1 MKNKLVYPILVVLL
15 LLFASCE
22 KTKINENSDPLIKAW
37 MFSKVLYDNID
48 ATNDYEGRYM
58 DFYTNGTYNNYWGE
72 SDHMLD
78 WELNEDKTILTLD
91 VNDPWQ
97 VIELTH
103 NKLSLK
109 QNRVTYDMLYNEIN
123 YTVSYELIP
132 KQ

>member
-1 MKNKLVYPILVVLL
+1 MENKLVYPVLVILL

-37 MFSKVLYDNID
+37 VFSKVLYDDID
-48 ATNDYEGRYM
+48 ATKDYEGRYM
-58 DFYTNGTYNNYWGE
+58 DFYANGTYNYYWGE
-72 SDHMLD
+72 SDHILD
-78 WELNEDKTILTLD
+78 WELNEEKTILTLD

-97 VIELTH
+97 VIELTD

-109 QNRVTYDMLYNEIN
+109 QNRVTYDINYNEVN

-132 KQ
+132 KP